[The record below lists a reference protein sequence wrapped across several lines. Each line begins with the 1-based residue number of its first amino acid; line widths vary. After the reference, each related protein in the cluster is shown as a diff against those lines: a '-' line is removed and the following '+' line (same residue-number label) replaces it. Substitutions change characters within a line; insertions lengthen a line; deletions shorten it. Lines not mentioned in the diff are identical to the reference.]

1 MNQVFELTP
10 DGVTALNRYIDKR
23 AIAMASVMTD
33 AQIRQWWEDAR
44 SDAVDVV
51 YQIMVNGRRVVE
63 ECEAI

>member
-1 MNQVFELTP
+1 MNRTFELTP
-10 DGVTALNRYIDKR
+10 DGVVALNRYINKR
-23 AIAMASVMTD
+23 AQALTGVMTD

-63 ECEAI
+63 DCEIV